1 MGNYSCTLYKRLVYK
16 DKVIRVMKID
26 GKVLSFTKPI
36 LVQDVLVRIN
46 YGVTNNISLSKEIL
60 SSKKLPLDYELKLGK
75 VYYVIP
81 FSSSKSNNEK
91 NPCGI
96 SSSIEGNNN
105 LGGVKRI
112 KIVITKQQL
121 KELLNKKISMDDVVI
136 SSLENDKSYFNGN
149 WKPKLESIPEE

>member
-96 SSSIEGNNN
+96 SSSME
-105 LGGVKRI
+105 GGVKRI

>member
-60 SSKKLPLDYELKLGK
+60 SSKKLPLDYELKLG
-75 VYYVIP
+75 
-81 FSSSKSNNEK
+81 
-91 NPCGI
+91 
-96 SSSIEGNNN
+96 NNN